1 MTPVFY
7 TVNEI
12 ASILRL
18 HRNTIEIIIKS
29 RKLTATKVG
38 GVWRI
43 SQVALDAYLNKQTI
57 TAKN

>member
-7 TVNEI
+7 TLNEI
-12 ASILRL
+12 ASILKI
-18 HRNTIEIIIKS
+18 HRNTVEIMIKS

-43 SQVALDAYLNKQTI
+43 SQVALDSYLNKQTI

>member
-12 ASILRL
+12 ASVLRV
-18 HRNTIEIIIKS
+18 HRNTVEIMIKS
-29 RKLTATKVG
+29 RKLTAVKVG

-43 SQVALDAYLNKQTI
+43 SQVALDSYLNKQTI

>member
-7 TVNEI
+7 TVNEV
-12 ASILRL
+12 AAMFKL
-18 HRNTIEIIIKS
+18 HRNTIELMIKK
-29 RKLTATKVG
+29 RKLTATKVE

-43 SQVALDAYLNKQTI
+43 SQVAIDSYVNKQTI

>member
-12 ASILRL
+12 ASILRI
-18 HRNTIEIIIKS
+18 HRNTVEIIIKS
-29 RKLTATKVG
+29 RKLTATKIG

-43 SQVALDAYLNKQTI
+43 SQIALDSYLNKQTI

>member
-7 TVNEI
+7 TLNEI
-12 ASILRL
+12 SAILRV
-18 HRNTIEIIIKS
+18 HRNTVEIMIKS
-29 RKLTATKVG
+29 RRLTATKVG

-43 SQVALDAYLNKQTI
+43 SQIALDSYLDKQTI